1 VKELL
6 AVLRE
11 RHGLDR
17 DTVAAMAFERS
28 RQQKVSLIQAVTDLV
43 AELDQVAGSNAPA
56 RAVPASG
63 TSNDVNT
70 TERVFRT
77 AKDVADAIMERRLHA
92 PQQPQEE

>member
-1 VKELL
+1 
-6 AVLRE
+6 
-11 RHGLDR
+11 
-17 DTVAAMAFERS
+17 MAFERS
-28 RQQKVSLIQAVTDLV
+28 RQQNVSLTQALIDLV
-43 AELDQVAGSNAPA
+43 AELDQVVGSNAPG
-56 RAVPASG
+56 RAVAAGG